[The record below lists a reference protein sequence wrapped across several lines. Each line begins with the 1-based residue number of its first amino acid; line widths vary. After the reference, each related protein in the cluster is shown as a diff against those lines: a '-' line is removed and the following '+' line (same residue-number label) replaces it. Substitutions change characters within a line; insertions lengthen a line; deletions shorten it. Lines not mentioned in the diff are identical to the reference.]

1 MPKFIFDTGFNNFS
15 MDKDLQNFIL
25 EHSDEDPARL
35 ILSAGKYPGIDVRCA
50 AECISGRNAIR
61 KKLPSWYANPA
72 ILYPKSISLEQCSS
86 ELTASYKRR
95 FCPDGERVA
104 DITGGFGIDSFYLS
118 KTASELIYIERNS
131 ELCEVAKEN
140 FATLGAVN
148 IKTFCEEVSPDN
160 IRKIFDGRFGLVYAD
175 PARRD
180 KAGDKIISINKSE
193 PDITLLKDI
202 LFEYTDRIL
211 VKLSPMVD
219 IRATLSLISEISEV
233 HILSVKNECKEMLVL
248 ITRGFDGEP
257 SITVSLSD
265 GVETPHPVIKFSL
278 SSEKNARIAL
288 ASPDDLK
295 VTSGRELYLYEPDA
309 ALLKAG
315 CFKLICERFN
325 IKKIAPETH
334 IYLSETLVR
343 DFPGRIERIIE
354 IVPFSKKNVISVAAT
369 VPGCSVIARNFPM
382 KSEEL
387 RKMLST
393 AENESYRLIAT
404 RNCHC
409 DKIIILTSLIS
420 RS

>member
-1 MPKFIFDTGFNNFS
+1 

-86 ELTASYKRR
+86 ELTASYKRQ
-95 FCPDGERVA
+95 FCPEGERVA

-118 KTASELIYIERNS
+118 QKASEVSYFERNS
-131 ELCEVAKEN
+131 ELCEVAREN
-140 FATLGAVN
+140 FATLGADS
-148 IKTFCEEVSPDN
+148 IRTFCEEITPDN
-160 IRKIFDGRFGLVYAD
+160 IRNIFQGRYGLVYAD

-219 IRATLSLISEISEV
+219 IMATLRLLSEISQI
-233 HILSVKNECKEMLVL
+233 HILSVKNECKELLVL
-248 ITRGFDGEP
+248 ITRGFEGEP
-257 SITVSLSD
+257 SITISLSNGMD
-265 GVETPHPVIKFSL
+265 TPHPVIQYLLSAEKKAEMTLATTDDFIAAQGKKF
-278 SSEKNARIAL
+278 
-288 ASPDDLK
+288 
-295 VTSGRELYLYEPDA
+295 YLYEPDA

-315 CFKLICERFN
+315 CFKLVCQKFN
-325 IKKIAPETH
+325 IRKIAPETH

-343 DFPGRIERIIE
+343 DFPGRVEQVIEMA
-354 IVPFSKKNVISVAAT
+354 PFSKKNALRLAAA
-369 VPGCSVIARNFPM
+369 VPGCSIIARNFPM

-387 RKMLST
+387 RKMIST
-393 AENESYRLIAT
+393 EESQYHRLIAT
-404 RNCHC
+404 RNCLGE
-409 DKIIILTSLIS
+409 KIIILTCLIPES
-420 RS
+420 SGDKPE